1 MNTSCP
7 AEEIRKQT
15 GFRGKV
21 VVVDA
26 DRIAREAGTGF
37 ANVPML
43 GAVAA
48 VLGTEWKIVEEEV
61 RRAMGDR
68 MSKDMLEKNVAA
80 LRAAYEA
87 AKGVGSVR

>member
-1 MNTSCP
+1 M
-7 AEEIRKQT
+7 
-15 GFRGKV
+15 
-21 VVVDA
+21 DA

-37 ANVPML
+37 ANIPML

-48 VLGTEWKIVEEEV
+48 ALGTEWRIVEEEV

-68 MSKDMLEKNVAA
+68 MSKDMLDKNVAG